1 MNISGTEA
9 FPSDISRT
17 APLGG
22 AFAGK
27 VAAAKNSDS
36 SPKYPLLEH
45 ACGGKFPD
53 VVKLARRVLAESEDG
68 GIVYISVGS
77 LPNAAR
83 LLESPPDEISPLT
96 GACRAV
102 EFSLRGF
109 LRRRT
114 PSRSQK
120 PFAPSYQAL
129 SAHCIPIVFI
139 ATVCGFW
146 LSLHLFAILLFPTS
160 PSNALI
166 DRYKLAV

>member
-68 GIVYISVGS
+68 DIVYISVGS

-102 EFSLRGF
+102 AAQSNFPCADFSGAER
-109 LRRRT
+109 
-114 PSRSQK
+114 
-120 PFAPSYQAL
+120 QAARKNPL
-129 SAHCIPIVFI
+129 PKTVDTVFR
-139 ATVCGFW
+139 AR
-146 LSLHLFAILLFPTS
+146 H
-160 PSNALI
+160 
-166 DRYKLAV
+166 